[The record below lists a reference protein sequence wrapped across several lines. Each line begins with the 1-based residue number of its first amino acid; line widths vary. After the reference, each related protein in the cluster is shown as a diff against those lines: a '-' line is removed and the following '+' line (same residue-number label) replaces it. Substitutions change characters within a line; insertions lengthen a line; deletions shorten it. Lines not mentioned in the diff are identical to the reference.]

1 MERTPL
7 PMGITTHLAQPTAKR
22 LGRRRLLGLAA
33 AGAAAGLAA
42 AQPAR
47 AAILTP
53 TAAEETAP
61 RDRENIVYT
70 PQTGHNVSGPILDHW
85 SRYGAEKTF
94 GWPVS
99 EPQARGSQTVQF
111 FEFGALITDP
121 DSPEI
126 TGVRSLAAGSDWIN
140 RRAYQLTSLV
150 RDFTEAE
157 IPWET
162 SVGMHPA
169 FADWHRDTGGV
180 FAWGDPIDWAY
191 RLDEETI
198 LQPFQKIVAVARDG
212 QSPHPLPIGRSL
224 AAAYGV
230 PQAGV
235 APRKGAR
242 LYDPSDFHPSLGPL
256 QGRWVDVNLS
266 TQLVSLHSAEGP
278 IVQYTTSSGKDLFE
292 TPPGSFHVNRKVKS
306 ERMTGLWGTQEF
318 YDISN
323 IYNTVYFTWEGHAF
337 HYAYWHDDFG
347 TRRSHGCL
355 NMRLP
360 DSALTYEF
368 CQVGTRI
375 DIHF

>member
-1 MERTPL
+1 MGRTA
-7 PMGITTHLAQPTAKR
+7 HLTQHPDQR

-33 AGAAAGLAA
+33 AAGAAGLAA
-42 AQPAR
+42 ASRSAN
-47 AAILTP
+47 AALMT
-53 TAAEETAP
+53 TAEAEEAQP
-61 RDRENIVYT
+61 RDRANVVYV
-70 PQTGHNVSGPILDHW
+70 PHTGHNVGGSILDHW
-85 SRYGAEKTF
+85 SRYGADATF
-94 GWPVS
+94 GWPIS
-99 EPQARGSQTVQF
+99 EAQARGPQTVQF

-121 DSPEI
+121 DTPEL
-126 TGVRSLAAGSDWIN
+126 TGVRSLEAGSDWIN

-157 IPWET
+157 IPWEPG
-162 SVGMHPA
+162 VGMHPV

-191 RLDEETI
+191 RLDEESI
-198 LQPFQKIVAVARDG
+198 LQPFQKVVAVARNG
-212 QSPHPLPIGRSL
+212 QSPQPLPIGRSL
-224 AAAYGV
+224 AAAYGIS
-230 PQAGV
+230 QAGV

-242 LYDPSDFHPSLGPL
+242 LYDPAEFSPSLGPL
-256 QGRWVDVNLS
+256 HGRWVDVDL
-266 TQLVSLHSAEGP
+266 TAQLVTLHSADGP
-278 IVQYTTSSGKDLFE
+278 VHQYTTSSGKDRFE
-292 TPPGSFHVNRKVKS
+292 TPPGSFYVNRKVKS

-355 NMRLP
+355 NSRLP
-360 DSALTYEF
+360 DSALTYDF

-375 DIHF
+375 DIHY